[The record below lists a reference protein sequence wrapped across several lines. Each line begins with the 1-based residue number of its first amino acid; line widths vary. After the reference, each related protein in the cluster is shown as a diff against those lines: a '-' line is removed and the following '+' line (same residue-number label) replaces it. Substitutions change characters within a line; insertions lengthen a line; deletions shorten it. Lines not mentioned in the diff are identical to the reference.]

1 MRTRRYAF
9 QLLLLS
15 SFACLACFGFTSSKK
30 LSQTQRWSDCPDF
43 RQANDHS
50 TVAFARRPTKLHVWG
65 RDEEIQGSNRIKAC
79 VPYLLPLIDG
89 DVFGHYIYDRIPIL
103 GEINDIVL
111 SPLVQL
117 HDKIPFF
124 SIFFFIALTL
134 GTRFNTEMDRNVR
147 FSAQQ
152 AALLD
157 AALIVP
163 ELIRE
168 SFYADPVPRYL
179 AEPCSNFVWYVYMS
193 AVIYS
198 VYCNLRGKRPDELP
212 YISPVAD
219 LMVGPY

>member
-1 MRTRRYAF
+1 MCS
-9 QLLLLS
+9 LS
-15 SFACLACFGFTSSKK
+15 FTID
-30 LSQTQRWSDCPDF
+30 RWRC
-43 RQANDHS
+43 
-50 TVAFARRPTKLHVWG
+50 
-65 RDEEIQGSNRIKAC
+65 
-79 VPYLLPLIDG
+79 
-89 DVFGHYIYDRIPIL
+89 FGHYIYDRIPIL
-103 GEINDIVL
+103 GEINDILL